1 MALKRSFTEEEKVG
15 LSNQEVEIGERYLR
29 KHKTA
34 GSIDNVKALRLY
46 EMYLIGSSF
55 HEIEQQFPQ
64 YELGQIILTAALN
77 KWGMDRERM
86 QGSLRERVKA
96 KVVKSVID
104 QVDFLTGM
112 LSVATAEHM
121 NQMRKYAVDPDNEAV
136 PPLRI
141 KTIKEYK
148 EVVET
153 LAKIVQ
159 GATPNA
165 KNNNMSPM
173 FDALSSDSPESTSM
187 LESQDKEQHKNE
199 DEDIIDLD
207 KILDQ
212 EEKGE

>member
-1 MALKRSFTEEEKVG
+1 MALKRNFSDEEKIG
-15 LSNQEVEIGERYLR
+15 LSSQEVEIGEKYLR
-29 KHKTA
+29 KNKTA
-34 GSIDNVKALRLY
+34 GAIDNVPALRLY

-77 KWGMDRERM
+77 RWGSDRDKM
-86 QGSLRERVKA
+86 QGTLRDRVRA

-104 QVDFLTGM
+104 QVDFLTSM
-112 LSVATAEHM
+112 LGVASAEHM
-121 NQMRKYAVDPDNEAV
+121 KQMRNYYLDPEKEPV
-136 PPLRI
+136 PSLRI
-141 KTIKEYK
+141 KSIKDYK
-148 EVVET
+148 EVTET

-173 FDALSSDSPESTSM
+173 FDALSPGA
-187 LESQDKEQHKNE
+187 SQPKDEDKEPE
-199 DEDIIDLD
+199 EEVIDLD

-212 EEKGE
+212 EKRDK